1 MKNKD
6 LTSIIF
12 KYLINENIENF
23 NVVLRDDGIYDII
36 LYRKNSGLMYKIN
49 SLTESFIKSNVLN
62 KLLIVIPIEIV
73 NIKFVY
79 VDKSKLNKK
88 VLDNY

>member
-12 KYLINENIENF
+12 KYLINENLENF

-36 LYRKNSGLMYKIN
+36 LYRKNSGLVYKIY
-49 SLTESFIKSNVLN
+49 SLTEPFIKDNVLN
-62 KLLIVIPIEIV
+62 KLLNVIPIEIV

>member
-79 VDKSKLNKK
+79 VDKNKLNKK